1 MNIDKKTL
9 EDRINASVEVGTA
22 KVVATAKPD
31 MNDFPSCTDEEF
43 AEMSKK
49 NSENIRAKIK
59 SALLIGI
66 LP

>member
-1 MNIDKKTL
+1 MKIDKQTL
-9 EDRINASVEVGTA
+9 EERISAANEIGTG
-22 KVVATAKPD
+22 KVVANAKPS

-43 AEMSKK
+43 AEMSRK
-49 NSENIRAKIK
+49 NSENIRSKIK